1 MEYCAVDESPDD
13 FRPDGKTFHRLGQFQ
28 VAKIICGGKTFVMT
42 SGLAWWG
49 YKCAVPWTPFPGSCG
64 IWTCSYPN
72 GHTPPCIYV
81 RMTDMDGVPAT
92 KVLLA
97 SYSKIGVYWYVSLH
111 YATTRE
117 LWLQMKAPLKET
129 WKDWVLHRV
138 WERAKDDFKE
148 NISNQCLLRILVGS
162 EILGAEDRRTM
173 EEIFHE
179 DVSLVK
185 GARKQNEEPLYGHKS
200 AEDYIGRCFL
210 SIAAV
215 FHCSGRNRCVPM

>member
-1 MEYCAVDESPDD
+1 MSMEYCAVDESPDD

-49 YKCAVPWTPFPGSCG
+49 YKCAVPWTSFPGSCG

-129 WKDWVLHRV
+129 WKDWVLKCV

-162 EILGAEDRRTM
+162 EILGAEDRA
-173 EEIFHE
+173 H
-179 DVSLVK
+179 
-185 GARKQNEEPLYGHKS
+185 YGG
-200 AEDYIGRCFL
+200 DL
-210 SIAAV
+210 
-215 FHCSGRNRCVPM
+215 P